1 MQIDNISANSI
12 LARQQAQD
20 LQGNKDVEK
29 ATVKLTR
36 RLVKGD
42 TSYVTLIYGADV
54 TDEQAEHVQALLS
67 AKLSDKI
74 EVMLVNGGQ
83 PVYYYII
90 SVE

>member
-1 MQIDNISANSI
+1 M
-12 LARQQAQD
+12 
-20 LQGNKDVEK
+20 EK